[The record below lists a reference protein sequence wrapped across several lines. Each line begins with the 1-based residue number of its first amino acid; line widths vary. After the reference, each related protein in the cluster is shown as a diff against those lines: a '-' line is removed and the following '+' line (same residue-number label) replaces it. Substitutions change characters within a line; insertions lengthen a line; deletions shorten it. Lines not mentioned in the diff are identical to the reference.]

1 MSLPGKVWLYYRE
14 VGWEK
19 DVYKRQ
25 EYTYQ
30 VVVNKK
36 YLTPQ
41 QAAEYGQEPA
51 QLEPWDLM
59 GSLA

>member
-1 MSLPGKVWLYYRE
+1 MTDSWVTE
-14 VGWEK
+14 H
-19 DVYKRQ
+19 
-25 EYTYQ
+25 TYQ

-51 QLEPWDLM
+51 QLEPWDPM